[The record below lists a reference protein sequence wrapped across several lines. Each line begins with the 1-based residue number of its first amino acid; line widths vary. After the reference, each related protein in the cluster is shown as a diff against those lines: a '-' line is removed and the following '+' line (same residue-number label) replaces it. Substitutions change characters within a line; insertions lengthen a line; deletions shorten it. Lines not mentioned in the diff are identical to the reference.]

1 MRFQRAHSGISKI
14 YLAELLALI
23 GTVLMLLGLVLGF
36 IGMKTDGQ
44 VTADATAGLALSALV
59 TMVPG
64 VLLPLIAAIVSF
76 IGLKQASEDEPTD
89 LRTAFFLSIASLLLP
104 IISGV
109 IQGVVGNANLFS
121 SLISMLGELAGILV
135 TVFTVSGISRLMSR
149 VGRHDLVDRG
159 NKILW
164 LLVAAQ
170 LASILVNFLRDKGTF
185 ASIVSIA
192 ALLFSLVMYIMYLGF
207 LRNARNALA

>member
-36 IGMKTDGQ
+36 IGVKTDGQ

>member
-64 VLLPLIAAIVSF
+64 VLLPLIATIVSF